1 MKKTSG
7 KGHGTSRAKQ
17 PTRQNVI
24 EVGTSEGDVVCV
36 SVDDGGQ
43 YFTGRVKV
51 TPEKALSEVQR
62 AWQLHCDKPPS
73 DADIDLERVI
83 ALASEATRPSTLER
97 WLRAMPPDGYR
108 GLRLRRYKITILPE
122 WWPILL
128 KVMVKQKATIEA
140 VVDYCFAHQGEFYEV
155 LSSISSEDKPIEGI
169 YGTAVKGGAK

>member
-1 MKKTSG
+1 LNQHWPFKGTDEKKLRE
-7 KGHGTSRAKQ
+7 RA
-17 PTRQNVI
+17 QNVI

-62 AWQLHCDKPPS
+62 AWQLHCNKPPS

-83 ALASEATRPSTLER
+83 ALASEATKFSTLER
-97 WLRAMPPDGYR
+97 WLRAMPSQGYK
-108 GLRLRRYKITILPE
+108 GLRLRRYKITIPPE

-128 KVMVKQKATIEA
+128 KVMAKQKATIEA
-140 VVDYCFAHQGEFYEV
+140 VVDYCFAQQDEFYEV
-155 LSSISSEDKPIEGI
+155 LCKISGEDKPIEGI
-169 YGTAVKGGAK
+169 YGTAAKGGKQ